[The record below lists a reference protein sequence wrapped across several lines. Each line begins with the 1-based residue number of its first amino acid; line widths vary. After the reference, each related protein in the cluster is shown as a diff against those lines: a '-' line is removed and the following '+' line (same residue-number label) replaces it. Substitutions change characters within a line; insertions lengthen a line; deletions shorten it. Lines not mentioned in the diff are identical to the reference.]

1 MQTTVRKKIKEIFTL
16 LISACILIPL
26 TACSDNGGNE
36 TSGNS
41 GATSGFGVVFFD
53 IENSLQGDGSIKH
66 YYGTSDN
73 LPDVEN
79 KSIKPADCYLIK
91 SGNTEILV
99 DAGFRAPSKYD
110 SIAKVYQ
117 ENVIKKIEEYC
128 TDGVLDFLI
137 VTHADYDH
145 IVGLAVDGGILDYY
159 SNNDEK
165 YIKTIID
172 FDSPIVQAF
181 SSIESGLTSES
192 NLLVSTNL
200 AKKYRS
206 KRDAAIKKAKSK
218 DENASHIP
226 AGNFFDSDKM
236 SDENKILAMS
246 NQVAE
251 KWNEETLY
259 RSYFHYRGGNIYRKD
274 LKIEPPDYSH
284 NVGYDVV
291 YSMQNS
297 QNKIDYLQG
306 ELKEVE
312 GRYIYSIPLA
322 GGADLQILYNW
333 SYDHLFKHNIQSNED
348 TYIGESSLEKFD
360 SQDHNNISVC
370 FSVVAGN
377 NKFVSFGDLG
387 SGETGLINYY
397 KDTNILKNVSCFKAS
412 HHGSTGKKNDR
423 ENSAALFSLMQ
434 PDNVIVTGVAQIN
447 RDILDE
453 SKLVQGS
460 EYQSFYDGLSS
471 VAVIKQAFFDNVLL
485 GNPNA
490 KIYCTQIAQH
500 LDAEKLSL
508 ISAPFYGDIYVKI
521 TSNNVRIDCSNKG
534 AIEGYVSG
542 YSVNAKHFKFLNMKD
557 GKLLSFQE
565 TEYYKA
571 IYENKGKV

>member
-1 MQTTVRKKIKEIFTL
+1 MKKIFTV
-16 LISACILIPL
+16 LIIACMLFSL
-26 TACSDNGGNE
+26 TACGDNSGNE
-36 TSGNS
+36 SSVNS
-41 GATSGFGVVFFD
+41 GATSGFEVVFFD
-53 IENSLQGDGSIKH
+53 IENLLQDDGTIKH
-66 YYGTSDN
+66 YYGTGDN

-117 ENVIKKIEEYC
+117 ENVIKKIEKYC

-218 DENASHIP
+218 DEDASHIP

-333 SYDHLFKHNIQSNED
+333 SYDHLFKHNIQANED

-370 FSVVAGN
+370 FSVVAGE

-397 KDTNILKNVSCFKAS
+397 KDTSILKNVSCFKAS
-412 HHGSTGKKNDR
+412 HHGSTGPKNNNGTYTPR
-423 ENSAALFSLMQ
+423 ENTADLFKLMT
-434 PDNVIVTGVAQIN
+434 PLNVIVTGVAQIN
-447 RDILDE
+447 KDILE
-453 SKLVQGS
+453 NSELVQGS
-460 EYQSFYDGLSS
+460 QYQDYYSGLSS
-471 VAVIKQAFFDNVLL
+471 VAVIKEKFFENVKA
-485 GNPNA
+485 GNPDT

-508 ISAPFYGDIYVKI
+508 ISAPFYGDIYVSVTNK
-521 TSNNVRIDCSNKG
+521 SVSVDCSNKG
-534 AIEGYVSG
+534 EVEGYVSG
-542 YSVNAKHFKFLNMKD
+542 YSQKAKHFKFSNIKD